1 MSKKYLSVTF
11 VLICSVLVQIDS
23 AKLENKSHSRHKRTV
38 LSTISNWWN
47 GEPTTEVPVEDLSF
61 KDDSNVVNYS
71 YYNPSGLGV
80 YSQAAP
86 PHSEDDLGRLAR
98 ELGIRHIRNLPKI
111 EEVMGLLGTNTKD
124 ETITAIREFAATP
137 GGVDMIESFLT
148 PESEEEKD
156 EYRPV
161 NNVRQETV
169 SVPVNNII
177 PPETVGTLPNQLRV
191 GVHQPKAM
199 SPQQSEEQKY
209 DQTLDRF
216 STDLELAQKVPHES
230 PSGFFGR
237 LGYYANFLN
246 PFSLSQDPEELLPT
260 KEAPVA
266 TVRPVVYRY
275 PEGYNPYTKSSSNT
289 KQRIEL
295 LEDEYKKLTG
305 GSKVAESGP
314 FVHYPQ
320 DIQPLVQTHQSPPS
334 YNSIVNAPIPAYVYQ
349 SNPGHPYFANQHQLA
364 APSYPY
370 PALPQSGPPHRVPL
384 VIDLANEEYNPHQVQ
399 ALSNQQNI
407 NGQFVAVPLPP
418 VINTPGVTDYN
429 GDTGSF
435 NLDVRFQEPIHVV
448 DHIASGSEKHEDVV
462 EPETVEETKV
472 ISTSEKSTDNKDT
485 ETLKSIPDHTTEVSA
500 VTSTTT
506 STTTEQTMEVA
517 EASVVNVVTVLPDND
532 VSYEIPKEND
542 DNKVNNE

>member
-1 MSKKYLSVTF
+1 MPKKYLSVTF

-23 AKLENKSHSRHKRTV
+23 AKLENKNHSRHKRTV
-38 LSTISNWWN
+38 LSTISNWWY
-47 GEPTTEVPVEDLSF
+47 GEQTTPAPIEDLSF
-61 KDDSNVVNYS
+61 RDDLNVVNYS

-124 ETITAIREFAATP
+124 ETIRAIREFAATP
-137 GGVDMIESFLT
+137 GGVDMIESFLA

-161 NNVRQETV
+161 NNVKQETV
-169 SVPVNNII
+169 SVPVNSII
-177 PPETVGTLPNQLRV
+177 PHETVGTLPNQLRM

-230 PSGFFGR
+230 PGFFGR

-246 PFSLSQDPEELLPT
+246 PFSLSRDPEELLPT

-275 PEGYNPYTKSSSNT
+275 PEGYNPYTKTNSDT
-289 KQRIEL
+289 KHRIEL
-295 LEDEYKKLTG
+295 LEDEYKKLSG

-314 FVHYPQ
+314 FVRYPQ
-320 DIQPLVQTHQSPPS
+320 EIQPLVQTHQAPPS

-349 SNPGHPYFANQHQLA
+349 SNPGHPYFANQHRLA

-370 PALPQSGPPHRVPL
+370 PGLPQSGPPQRVPL
-384 VIDLANEEYNPHQVQ
+384 VIDLANEEYSPNQVQ
-399 ALSNQQNI
+399 ALSNQQKI
-407 NGQFVAVPLPP
+407 NGQYVAVPLPP
-418 VINTPGVTDYN
+418 VINAPGVTSYN
-429 GDTGSF
+429 GDTGSY
-435 NLDVRFQEPIHVV
+435 NLDVRFQEPIRVV
-448 DHIASGSEKHEDVV
+448 DHIASGSEVHEEVV
-462 EPETVEETKV
+462 EPEPVEETKV
-472 ISTSEKSTDNKDT
+472 SSTSEKSIDNKDT
-485 ETLKSIPDHTTEVSA
+485 ETLKSIPDHTTETSS

-506 STTTEQTMEVA
+506 EKAMEVA
-517 EASVVNVVTVLPDND
+517 EESVVHVVTVLPDND

-542 DNKVNNE
+542 ENKENDE